1 MIIFAYEESSEF
13 FECDKKKNRR
23 KKKKKKIENET
34 SENEE

>member
-13 FECDKKKNRR
+13 FECDKKK
-23 KKKKKKIENET
+23 KKKIENKT